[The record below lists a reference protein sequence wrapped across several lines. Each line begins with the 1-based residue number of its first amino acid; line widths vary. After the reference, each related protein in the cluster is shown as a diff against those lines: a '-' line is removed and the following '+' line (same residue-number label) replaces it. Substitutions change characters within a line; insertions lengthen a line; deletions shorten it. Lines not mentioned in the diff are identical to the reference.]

1 MSVAVCIIAKN
12 WKELQPAMKSRSRVT
27 QPAGTDAD
35 ALAGAALAGAAALA
49 LLLGPAPLHADW
61 IVTRQGERFEIQ
73 GTWQLKGKLVV
84 FTLPNGTL
92 SSMRAD
98 RVDLDASKQATAQ
111 AKQQAAAPPAAAA
124 KAEPK
129 RKAVIVLTDK
139 DFKKPLPEGAAPGA
153 PKTAGAA
160 DNAAG
165 TAGAAGKSAGAA
177 GSKDNPSPSKSV
189 PNAAEVVKWDRVP
202 ASESKAAGAELQGTV
217 RNTSQDILTE
227 VGVVAALY
235 DDNGTLIGRFPAVV
249 DTQQLPP
256 GESSKFHL
264 VANGVFAFAAIHW
277 EITSK
282 GFRSVQP
289 PPAPPPAG

>member
-1 MSVAVCIIAKN
+1 MSVAMCIIANN
-12 WKELQPAMKSRSRVT
+12 WKELQPAMTSRSRVT
-27 QPAGTDAD
+27 QPAGTA
-35 ALAGAALAGAAALA
+35 AAALAGALA

-98 RVDLDASKQATAQ
+98 RVDLDASKQATVK

-160 DNAAG
+160 DKP
-165 TAGAAGKSAGAA
+165 AGAAGG
-177 GSKDNPSPSKSV
+177 KDNPSPSKSV

-289 PPAPPPAG
+289 PPAPPPGG

>member
-12 WKELQPAMKSRSRVT
+12 WKELQPAMTSRSRVT
-27 QPAGTDAD
+27 QPAGTAAA
-35 ALAGAALAGAAALA
+35 ALAGAALAAAAIA

-84 FTLPNGTL
+84 FTMPNGTL

-139 DFKKPLPEGAAPGA
+139 DFKKPLPEPAAGA

-160 DNAAG
+160 DNAA
-165 TAGAAGKSAGAA
+165 AAPGAADKSAGAA
-177 GSKDNPSPSKSV
+177 GGKDNPPSKSV
-189 PNAAEVVKWDRVP
+189 PNAAEVVKWDRMP
-202 ASESKAAGAELQGTV
+202 ASESKAGGAELQGTV

-227 VGVVAALY
+227 VGVAAALY

-249 DTQQLPP
+249 DNQQLPP

-289 PPAPPPAG
+289 PPAPPPGG